1 MPWVKRDESIRS
13 NYERLLD
20 IKLNPEEEID
30 EEKYTHRLSYEKR
43 NNLLLFTLEFFCSP

>member
-1 MPWVKRDESIRS
+1 MPWVKREESIRS

-30 EEKYTHRLSYEKR
+30 EEKVYTSFKLRKKK
-43 NNLLLFTLEFFCSP
+43 